1 VEFLIFSD
9 YMMAVF
15 TIGADSVRIKNME
28 NIAEAWG
35 FAGKY
40 DSTDRLLIDAKKKK
54 FKYILVVDYEALEN
68 KIRKEL
74 QDIDIEIISLK
85 DQKKLENKI
94 L

>member
-1 VEFLIFSD
+1 
-9 YMMAVF
+9 MMAIF

-40 DSTDRLLIDAKKKK
+40 DNTDRLLTDAKKKK

>member
-1 VEFLIFSD
+1 MAIF
-9 YMMAVF
+9 
-15 TIGADSVRIKNME
+15 TLGADNVRIKNME

-40 DSTDRLLIDAKKKK
+40 DNSERLVIDAKKKK
-54 FKYILVVDYEALEN
+54 FKYVLVVDYEALEN
-68 KIRKEL
+68 KTRKDL